1 MADLEDAVGAM
12 EEDNAGTDWLFDYMM
27 NVFRSPSWEVPIM
40 AFIDENC
47 IIFDSEEENKMS
59 YMDAHIQF
67 KTLVVRGRGSKG
79 EHDGRARG

>member
-1 MADLEDAVGAM
+1 MADLEDAVGEM

-67 KTLVVRGRGSKG
+67 KTLVVRGSVG
-79 EHDGRARG
+79 EGVEGGTCWW